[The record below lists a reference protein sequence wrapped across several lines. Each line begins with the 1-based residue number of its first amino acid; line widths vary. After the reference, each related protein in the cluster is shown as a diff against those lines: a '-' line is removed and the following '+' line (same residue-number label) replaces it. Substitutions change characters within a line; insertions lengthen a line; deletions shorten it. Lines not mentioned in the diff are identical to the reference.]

1 MIAITVIS
9 VVIVIVGTVAATRL
23 SSIRVRRRRKLI
35 ELFTAAISDRSVA
48 PMPQRPRLNLTASR
62 FRQAAG
68 ADVAVLAD
76 YRKERIRRSRDPKAA
91 TAGLPRLARHHG
103 TEPA

>member
-48 PMPQRPRLNLTASR
+48 PRQRARLNLTASR